1 MHVQTL
7 KPDSNKFHLRTY
19 MKVFW
24 YISIVFYVIHV
35 YIYIC
40 ADNTLSK
47 TPLGVFVF
55 LGSRIP
61 ITNQN
66 KRLAGSKPTS
76 KATKL
81 DYIKPKVS

>member
-1 MHVQTL
+1 
-7 KPDSNKFHLRTY
+7 

-47 TPLGVFVF
+47 TPIGVFVF
-55 LGSRIP
+55 SWLKNP
-61 ITNQN
+61 NHQ
-66 KRLAGSKPTS
+66 SKQETGWF
-76 KATKL
+76 KA
-81 DYIKPKVS
+81 DQ

>member
-19 MKVFW
+19 MKVFLVHI
-24 YISIVFYVIHV
+24 YSFLRYTCI

-47 TPLGVFVF
+47 TPIGVFVF
-55 LGSRIP
+55 SWLKNP
-61 ITNQN
+61 NHQ
-66 KRLAGSKPTS
+66 SKQETGWF
-76 KATKL
+76 KA
-81 DYIKPKVS
+81 DQ